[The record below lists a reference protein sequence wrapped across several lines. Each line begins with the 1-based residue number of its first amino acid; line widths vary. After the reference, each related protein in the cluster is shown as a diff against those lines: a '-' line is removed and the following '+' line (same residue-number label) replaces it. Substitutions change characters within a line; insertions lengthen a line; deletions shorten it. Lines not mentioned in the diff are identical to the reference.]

1 MTLSRW
7 SLPRSLAM
15 PLPLLAALAWS
26 LLPLLWQ
33 LLTSLRTPEA
43 LVLQGPAAWLQGW
56 TLENYRLVLLGDP
69 PFLRYLVNSSLVG
82 ATTTAL
88 TLLLAI
94 PAAYGL
100 QRQQAGLRR
109 AVTLLLLAVA
119 MFPYVL
125 LFLALLELARALGW
139 GNQLLALAVPYAG
152 LSLPLAVLL
161 LQAAFADLPPEL
173 EDAAR
178 LEGLNLWQRLRWVL
192 LPLLT
197 PAIASTAILVFL
209 FSWNEYPIALTW
221 ISRTDLLPLPVA
233 MARIAGSSV
242 YAVPY
247 GAFAA
252 ATVLGALPLLLL
264 VLVFQRQIV
273 SGLTQ
278 GAVQG

>member
-56 TLENYRLVLLGDP
+56 TLENYRQVLLGDP

-94 PAAYGL
+94 PAAYAL

-109 AVTLLLLAVA
+109 AVTLLLLAAA

-221 ISRTDLLPLPVA
+221 ISRTTLLTLPVA

-264 VLVFQRQIV
+264 VLVFQREIV